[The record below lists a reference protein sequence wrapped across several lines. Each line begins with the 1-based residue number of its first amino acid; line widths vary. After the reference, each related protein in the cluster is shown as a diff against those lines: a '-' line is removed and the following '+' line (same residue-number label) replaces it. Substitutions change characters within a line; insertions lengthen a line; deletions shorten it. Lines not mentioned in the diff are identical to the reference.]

1 MKLNLK
7 QIFNITGES
16 RDIDFSILPEE
27 IGQLKGVAFVSPL
40 AVKGRVYNRAD
51 LVTLEYTADL
61 TLRHTCDRCLSE
73 FERSYN
79 YDFSHIVVPS
89 VSNDN
94 DEYIVAED
102 MSIDLNEIVISDS
115 LLQLPSKILCR
126 EDCRGICPVCY
137 CNLNETDCNCLK
149 NSEHIAQ

>member
-27 IGQLKGVAFVSPL
+27 IPQLKGLAFTTP
-40 AVKGRVYNRAD
+40 VKVVGRVFNRAEV
-51 LVTLEYTADL
+51 VTLEYKSEFAMK
-61 TLRHTCDRCLSE
+61 HTCDRCLSE
-73 FERSYN
+73 FERSYS

-89 VSNDN
+89 VSGDN
-94 DEYIVAED
+94 DDYIVAED
-102 MSIDLNEIVISDS
+102 LSIDMNEIVISDS

-126 EDCRGICPVCY
+126 EDCRGLCPHCY
-137 CNLNETDCNCLK
+137 CNLNETDCNCTK
-149 NSEHIAQ
+149 NSEPTAQ